1 MEAKV
6 RFKIIYSEET
16 IKFLNSL
23 DEKAKAKIMYNINK
37 SKYVIDKELFKKLE
51 TTDIWE
57 FRTLYNGTAYRLF
70 AFWDTDK
77 EALVLTTHGFI
88 KKTQKTPNKEI
99 AKAEEQLAALDRA
112 MEEHACDYEI
122 LYRGRSS

>member
-23 DEKAKAKIMYNINK
+23 DEKAKAKIMYNIDK

-99 AKAEEQLAALDRA
+99 AKAEEIREQ
-112 MEEHACDYEI
+112 YFN
-122 LYRGRSS
+122 SKKQ

>member
-88 KKTQKTPNKEI
+88 KKTQNNN
-99 AKAEEQLAALDRA
+99 ALKNIR
-112 MEEHACDYEI
+112 YFSI
-122 LYRGRSS
+122 LINSARYNLKVLF

>member
-99 AKAEEQLAALDRA
+99 AKTEEIREQ
-112 MEEHACDYEI
+112 YFN
-122 LYRGRSS
+122 SKKQ

>member
-88 KKTQKTPNKEI
+88 KKTQKTPKAEI
-99 AKAEEQLAALDRA
+99 ALAKKYRNDYLNREE
-112 MEEHACDYEI
+112 I
-122 LYRGRSS
+122 